1 MSKHT
6 TIAEDTRALL
16 QRIQE
21 IYTEYYRM
29 YGTVPLYLD
38 MGEKEYRLLHDH
50 AVSLCKKPCAE
61 APALRKEGVRMVY
74 NGMMVRVALN
84 ASGLLVS
91 ESAPNVMEVRP

>member
-1 MSKHT
+1 MSEKT
-6 TIAEDTRALL
+6 TDTRALL
-16 QRIQE
+16 RRIQE

-84 ASGLLVS
+84 AVGLLVS